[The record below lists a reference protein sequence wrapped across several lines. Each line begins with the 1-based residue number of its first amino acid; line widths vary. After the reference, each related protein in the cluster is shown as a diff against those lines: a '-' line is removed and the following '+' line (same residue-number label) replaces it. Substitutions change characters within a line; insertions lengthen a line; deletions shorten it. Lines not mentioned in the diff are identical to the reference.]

1 MRMLVG
7 VVAVVGA
14 LATGGVP
21 ALAFTMGHAE
31 QGVQTAGQAAVAQ
44 GPDKPA
50 DKNADGKP
58 GYGPPAHASSRH
70 NGDKPAKPDRADE
83 KGDRGEA
90 GERGKAGE
98 AGAHGKEM
106 SALGRAHA
114 TAMRDWAACDSEQ
127 PGNQAESFD
136 PEAAC
141 GERPTP
147 PGHLKHPAKHADKL
161 TGKQR

>member
-21 ALAFTMGHAE
+21 ALAFTMGQAE
-31 QGVQTAGQAAVAQ
+31 QGVQTAGQTAVGQ

-70 NGDKPAKPDRADE
+70 NGDKPAKQDR
-83 KGDRGEA
+83 A
-90 GERGKAGE
+90 GERGKAGN

-114 TAMRDWAACDSEQ
+114 AAMRDWAACVSEQ

-141 GERPTP
+141 GDKPAP

-161 TGKQR
+161 TGNQR